1 MSAREVRV
9 NTSGF
14 DFSCPSCGIAVHAED
29 VVYTLPVSALVTW
42 PVCESCGLDWC
53 SEHQMPF
60 PLVPGRN
67 TGR

>member
-9 NTSGF
+9 NRSGF
-14 DFSCPSCGIAVHAED
+14 DFACPACGIRVLAED

-53 SEHQMPF
+53 TDNQMPF
-60 PLVPGRN
+60 PVLPDRSPGP
-67 TGR
+67 